1 MNAGYRVSLSHANR
15 MAVKTDAPNDF
26 VWRMMR
32 AIKDKNTC
40 EGRKEHKGTGMATLT
55 QCCNLKK
62 LGLAIRRQLGCS
74 WGQFL
79 DYFDTSLTRGNQ

>member
-1 MNAGYRVSLSHANR
+1 MLLNAGYRVSLSHANR

-62 LGLAIRRQLGCS
+62 GVWPLGDSLVGCNAA
-74 WGQFL
+74 
-79 DYFDTSLTRGNQ
+79 DEYF